1 MEASAAVIVVTRK
14 YFSLPVCRQ
23 QPCDQGQQKQKE
35 DECTQA
41 TGDVTV

>member
-1 MEASAAVIVVTRK
+1 MEASAVALVVTRK

-35 DECTQA
+35 DECTHA
-41 TGDVTV
+41 TDDVAM